1 MPNPP
6 SRRPISELMRTRA
19 RSLRRKPTDAEAVL
33 WALLR
38 DRRLSQT
45 KWRRQ
50 TPMGNYIVDFVCL
63 ENRLVVEC
71 DGSHHADGESDA
83 VRDAWLASQ
92 GFQVLRFWNRDVLK
106 ERRNVIDAIL
116 AKCGPLL

>member
-1 MPNPP
+1 
-6 SRRPISELMRTRA
+6 MRTRA
-19 RSLRRKPTDAEAVL
+19 RSLRREPTDAERVL

-50 TPMGNYIVDFVCL
+50 RPIGDYIVDFVCL
-63 ENRLVVEC
+63 EHWLVVEC
-71 DGSHHADGESDA
+71 DGSQYTNSERDA

-92 GFQVLRFWNRDVLK
+92 GFRVLRFWNHDVLK
-106 ERRNVIDAIL
+106 ARKNVIDTIL
-116 AKCGPLL
+116 AKCGLPF

>member
-1 MPNPP
+1 MPNLP
-6 SRRPISELMRTRA
+6 SRRPVYETMRTRA
-19 RSLRRKPTDAEAVL
+19 RSLRRKPTDAEAML

-50 TPMGNYIVDFVCL
+50 RPMGDYIVDFVCL
-63 ENRLVVEC
+63 EHCLVVEC
-71 DGSHHADGESDA
+71 DGSQHADSERDA

-92 GFQVLRFWNRDVLK
+92 GFRVLRFWNRDVLNSRK
-106 ERRNVIDAIL
+106 NVFDTIL
-116 AKCGPLL
+116 AKCGLPF

>member
-1 MPNPP
+1 
-6 SRRPISELMRTRA
+6 MRTRA

-38 DRRLSQT
+38 DRRLLQT

-50 TPMGNYIVDFVCL
+50 RPIGGYIVDFVCL
-63 ENRLVVEC
+63 EQRLVVEC
-71 DGSHHADGESDA
+71 DDSQHADSEHDV

-92 GFQVLRFWNRDVLK
+92 GFRVLRFWNRDVLK
-106 ERRNVIDAIL
+106 ARKDVIDAIL
-116 AKCGPLL
+116 AQCGLPF